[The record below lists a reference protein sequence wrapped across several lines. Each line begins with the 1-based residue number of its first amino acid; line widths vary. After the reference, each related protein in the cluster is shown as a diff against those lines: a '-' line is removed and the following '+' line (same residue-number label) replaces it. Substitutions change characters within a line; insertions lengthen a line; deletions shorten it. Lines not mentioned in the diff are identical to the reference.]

1 MRNQMRPIHPG
12 EILREEFV
20 LPLGL
25 SGNALARALC
35 VPANRVTAILK
46 ESRNLTAD
54 TALRLARFFGTTPEF
69 WMNLQK
75 TYELR
80 LAEVTAGAAIER
92 SIKPNRPG
100 LASPAQSSA
109 PKRSKKVA

>member
-12 EILREEFV
+12 EVLREEFV
-20 LPLGL
+20 VPLGL

-35 VPANRVTAILK
+35 VPPNRVNAILK

-54 TALRLARFFGTTPEF
+54 TALRLARFLGTTAEF

-92 SIKPNRPG
+92 AVRPNRPG
-100 LASPAQSSA
+100 IASPARRSP
-109 PKRSKKVA
+109 PKRSKEVA

>member
-12 EILREEFV
+12 EVLREEFV
-20 LPLGL
+20 VPLGL
-25 SGNALARALC
+25 SRNALARALC
-35 VPANRVTAILK
+35 SANQVNAILK

-80 LAEVTAGAAIER
+80 LAEMTMGAV
-92 SIKPNRPG
+92 IKRAVQPKRPG
-100 LASPAQSSA
+100 LASSAQSITL
-109 PKRSKKVA
+109 KRGK